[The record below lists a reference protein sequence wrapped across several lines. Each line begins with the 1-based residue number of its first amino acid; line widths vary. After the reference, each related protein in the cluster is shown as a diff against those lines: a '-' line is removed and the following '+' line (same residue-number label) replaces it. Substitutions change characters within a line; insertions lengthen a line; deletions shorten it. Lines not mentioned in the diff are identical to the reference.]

1 LYGENVYFYHN
12 GIEVDFFVPETYF
25 AIQVSYS
32 LKDVETRKREVNAL
46 LQMSKHIEVKK
57 MMIITK
63 DEEETILESER
74 EIEVVPVWKW
84 LLAK

>member
-1 LYGENVYFYHN
+1 M
-12 GIEVDFFVPETYF
+12 EVDFYVPEIYL
-25 AIQVSYS
+25 AIQVCYS

-63 DEEETILESER
+63 DEEETILESVR
-74 EIEVVPVWKW
+74 EIAVVPIWKW
-84 LLAK
+84 LI

>member
-1 LYGENVYFYHN
+1 
-12 GIEVDFFVPETYF
+12 VPEIGL
-25 AIQVSYS
+25 AIQVCYS

-63 DEEETILESER
+63 DEEETVWESEMKK
-74 EIEVVPVWKW
+74 EVAPVWKW
-84 LLAK
+84 LLDRWESS